1 MRTVCFHFLLPL
13 YFGHILSLCIFLN
26 VFIFIGYLYFCHNW
40 MQHFYCT
47 PVFYIP
53 IGLQDVACIVGN
65 PTVVRRP
72 LKRETVFTRVGLG
85 LEPVEP
91 DCH

>member
-1 MRTVCFHFLLPL
+1 MFLFLLGI
-13 YFGHILSLCIFLN
+13 YIF
-26 VFIFIGYLYFCHNW
+26 VIIGCSIFIVPWCFIF
-40 MQHFYCT
+40 
-47 PVFYIP
+47 P

-72 LKRETVFTRVGLG
+72 LKRETIFTVGAG

-91 DCH
+91 DSINKEILLSNDPGILS

>member
-1 MRTVCFHFLLPL
+1 
-13 YFGHILSLCIFLN
+13 
-26 VFIFIGYLYFCHNW
+26 